1 LNQSPDFDSNFST
14 KFYQRSYDELQLTP
28 FGREKQN
35 VKQLILEAKLWP
47 TTLKNMFYS
56 CGLSTGWPV

>member
-1 LNQSPDFDSNFST
+1 MQD
-14 KFYQRSYDELQLTP
+14 QRSYDELQLTL